1 MAPQPLPT
9 QDQDPDVQ
17 AARTAQAAYL
27 TAAQEARSSY
37 RLSALAKAEAVD
49 AAYTAYLEALQ
60 GAWDRLQARR
70 RERLE
75 WLETQVPTGPGI
87 PAGTSPADRAVLMAA
102 FRAAYDKAAGTDCA
116 GRIRLL
122 QEAERFDDD
131 AGRRGALTAIVDFS
145 ELHTIRD
152 WANEHLTTAGYL
164 DEVASL
170 REAIAGRST
179 RPDHRLAVQAFRAVR
194 APEEVRQLPQLLRL
208 RDAAETQGQGQ
219 STAARAHSVA
229 HSRFPQPGRF

>member
-1 MAPQPLPT
+1 MT
-9 QDQDPDVQ
+9 THDQDHDVT
-17 AARTAQAAYL
+17 AARAAQAAYL
-27 TAAQEARSSY
+27 EAAQEARSSY

-49 AAYTAYLEALQ
+49 AAYTTYLKALQ

-70 RERLE
+70 RARLE

-87 PAGTSPADRAVLMAA
+87 PADASRADRALLMAA
-102 FRAAYDKAAGTDCA
+102 FRAASDKAADTDHA

-145 ELHTIRD
+145 ELHTIHD
-152 WANEHLTTAGYL
+152 WAREHLTTAGYL

-179 RPDHRLAVQAFRAVR
+179 RPDHRLAVQAFGAVR
-194 APEEVRQLPQLLRL
+194 APEEVRQLPQLRRL
-208 RDAAETQGQGQ
+208 AEAAHTQGTG
-219 STAARAHSVA
+219 TTPPTLH
-229 HSRFPQPGRF
+229 PGRLA